1 MTQHV
6 VANNVSA
13 QEELFSFTDMN
24 VSVRVIICD
33 GMDDKWFKTQQK
45 KAGVTAEDIAQRMGR
60 SRTNVSHILNGKQ
73 RMSIEWAQAFAAS
86 LGVDVATVLE
96 KAGAM
101 AAPVARQLAPGFA
114 ESDAAAWVPGP
125 GLAENAPVRGV
136 AEVLGASRP
145 GIDIWRVKSRAMALA
160 GLIEGDFMLVDT
172 NQAERVRAGD
182 VVIAQLY
189 TRTGANTVL
198 RRFEPPVLVASSA
211 DPDDA
216 RVHVVDGTNVVI
228 RGKVVASWRV

>member
-1 MTQHV
+1 
-6 VANNVSA
+6 
-13 QEELFSFTDMN
+13 
-24 VSVRVIICD
+24 
-33 GMDDKWFKTQQK
+33 MDDKWFKTQQK
-45 KAGVTAEDIAQRMGR
+45 RVGVTAEDIAQRMGR
-60 SRTNVSHILNGKQ
+60 SRANVSHILTGRQ
-73 RMSIEWAQAFAAS
+73 RMSLEWAKAFAEV
-86 LGVDVATVLE
+86 LQVDIATVLE
-96 KAGAM
+96 KAGATD
-101 AAPVARQLAPGFA
+101 APTAQRITPGFA

-125 GLAENAPVRGV
+125 KLAENEPVRGV
-136 AEVLGASRP
+136 AEVLGATRP

-228 RGKVVASWRV
+228 RGKVIASWRV